1 MLKQGLKL
9 IDAMKDE
16 LGRKNMKGFVELIVK
31 TQSYLTDDGG
41 EDKTDTKM
49 CAIKRKLKF
58 EDYKICLEATQLEKI
73 TNYLEKH
80 EIDVYSLKEDHKGL
94 IENNRLTLKTQ
105 QRFKNERHNAFT
117 EEINKIAL
125 SPNDDKRMKSIDSIE
140 TKLAT
145 NS

>member
-1 MLKQGLKL
+1 
-9 IDAMKDE
+9 
-16 LGRKNMKGFVELIVK
+16 
-31 TQSYLTDDGG
+31 
-41 EDKTDTKM
+41 M

-80 EIDVYSLKEDHKGL
+80 EIDVYSLKEDHKEL
-94 IENNRLTLKTQ
+94 IENNRLTLTQ

>member
-1 MLKQGLKL
+1 
-9 IDAMKDE
+9 
-16 LGRKNMKGFVELIVK
+16 
-31 TQSYLTDDGG
+31 
-41 EDKTDTKM
+41 M

-80 EIDVYSLKEDHKGL
+80 EIDVYSPKEDHKEL
-94 IENNRLTLKTQ
+94 IKNNRLILKTQ

-125 SPNDDKRMKSIDSIE
+125 SSDDDKRMKSIDSIE

-145 NS
+145 NSWSSIHNINNWRLRIWRNKFIVYSNESPSRYW